1 MPHRG
6 TPLPRRD
13 FLGLAA
19 AGSVAASL
27 SACGGEDDA
36 GPTVT
41 RAAASP
47 PASAA
52 PTPSPEPG
60 GTLNVL
66 YIEPHAGASEQLA
79 AEFQQLTGATVN
91 ATIIPYD
98 QVEQQA
104 TEDVQSGTGAYDVFE
119 VWYVTVGALAAD
131 GIIERLDGLA
141 VTPEVDSRDF
151 IPSIYDPYSLY
162 DRGRYALPF
171 DGDAHV
177 LFHNTQILER
187 NGLQPP
193 QTWDEYA
200 EAVRRITEAEGA
212 DGVYG
217 AALMAQS
224 APIIIVSTY
233 ANRLAGFGGGTFL
246 DDAGR
251 PTINTESAVSAA
263 QSLLDVAPFALPTPT
278 EVAFDQAL
286 PAFLSGQ
293 VAFVEFW
300 TDLGVSAEDPEQ
312 SRIAGN
318 WGVTRLP
325 IGGRATASRA
335 ALNAGF
341 GMAVST
347 ASANKDLAR
356 QFVTY
361 ATSRETNLSLI
372 TTTGSGIDPT
382 RLSTVRDPSYA
393 SFAPQVQEAATAAL
407 DGALAWPTNQQAPQ
421 LLQSLA
427 DALSAMLLDGGDPQQ
442 TMDEVQGQ
450 WEDILG

>member
-6 TPLPRRD
+6 VFPRRD

-19 AGSVAASL
+19 AGSVAATL
-27 SACGGEDDA
+27 SACGGEDDEDPAPTPAA
-36 GPTVT
+36 GTAPE
-41 RAAASP
+41 
-47 PASAA
+47 SAA
-52 PTPSPEPG
+52 PVSSAAAG
-60 GTLNVL
+60 ASLNVL

-79 AEFQQLTGATVN
+79 AEFRARTGATIN

-98 QVEQQA
+98 QVEQRA
-104 TEDVQSGTGAYDVFE
+104 IDDVRSGAPTFDVFE
-119 VWYVTVGALAAD
+119 VWYVSVGALAAAGVID
-131 GIIERLDGLA
+131 RLDGLA
-141 VTPEVDSRDF
+141 VTPEVDSPDF

-177 LFHNTQILER
+177 LFHNTEILER
-187 NGLQPP
+187 NGLKPP
-193 QTWDEYA
+193 QTWDEYVQ
-200 EAVRRITEAEGA
+200 AVQQITEAESA

-217 AALMAQS
+217 AAVMAQN
-224 APIIIVSTY
+224 APIIIVSTF

-251 PTINTESAVSAA
+251 PTVNTESAVSAA

-278 EVAFDQAL
+278 ETAFDQAL
-286 PAFLSGQ
+286 PAFLGGQ
-293 VAFVEFW
+293 VAFAEFW
-300 TDLGVSAEDPEQ
+300 TDLGVFAEDPEQ
-312 SRIAGN
+312 SRIAGK

-341 GMAVST
+341 GMAVSA

-356 QFVTY
+356 QFITY

-407 DGALAWPTNQQAPQ
+407 DGALAWPTNEQAPE
-421 LLQSLA
+421 LLQTLA
-427 DALSAMLLDGGDPQQ
+427 DALSTMLLDERDPQE
-442 TMDEVQGQ
+442 TMDEVQNQ

>member
-6 TPLPRRD
+6 PLLPRRN

-19 AGSVAASL
+19 AGSVTATL
-27 SACGGEDDA
+27 SACGGDDDA
-36 GPTVT
+36 
-41 RAAASP
+41 AD
-47 PASAA
+47 PAGTTGSAA
-52 PTPSPEPG
+52 PEAVAPSSAPAG
-60 GTLNVL
+60 STVNVL
-66 YIEPHAGASEQLA
+66 FIEPHAGASEQLA
-79 AEFQQLTGATVN
+79 AGFQELTGATVN
-91 ATIIPYD
+91 VTLVPYD
-98 QVEQQA
+98 QVEQRA
-104 TEDVQSGTGAYDVFE
+104 LEDVRSGTGAFDVFDT
-119 VWYVTVGALAAD
+119 WYVSVGALAAA
-131 GIIERLDGLA
+131 GAIERLDGLA

-151 IPSIYDPYSLY
+151 IPSIYDPYSLF

-177 LFHNTQILER
+177 LFHNTEILER

-200 EAVRRITEAEGA
+200 EAVRQITEAESEN
-212 DGVYG
+212 GVYG
-217 AALMAQS
+217 AAVMAQS
-224 APIIIVSTY
+224 APIIIVSTF

-251 PTINTESAVSAA
+251 PTINTDSAVSAA

-286 PAFLSGQ
+286 PAFLGGQ

-300 TDLGVSAEDPEQ
+300 TDLGVLAEDPEQ
-312 SRIAGN
+312 SRIQGK

-347 ASANKDLAR
+347 ASPNKDLAR
-356 QFVTY
+356 RFVTY
-361 ATSRETNLSLI
+361 ATSRETNLELI

-382 RLSTVRDPSYA
+382 RLSTVRDPSYV

-407 DGALAWPTNQQAPQ
+407 DGALAWPTSQQAPE
-421 LLQSLA
+421 LLQTLA
-427 DALSAMLLDGGDPQQ
+427 DALSTMLLDERDPQQ
-442 TMDEVQGQ
+442 TMDEVQSQ
-450 WEDILG
+450 WEGILG

>member
-1 MPHRG
+1 
-6 TPLPRRD
+6 
-13 FLGLAA
+13 
-19 AGSVAASL
+19 
-27 SACGGEDDA
+27 
-36 GPTVT
+36 
-41 RAAASP
+41 
-47 PASAA
+47 
-52 PTPSPEPG
+52 
-60 GTLNVL
+60 VL

-79 AEFQQLTGATVN
+79 AEFQELTGATVN

-104 TEDVQSGTGAYDVFE
+104 TDDVRSGAAAYDVFE

-177 LFHNTQILER
+177 LFHNTEILER
-187 NGLQPP
+187 NGLEPP

-200 EAVRRITEAEGA
+200 QAVQQITEAESA
-212 DGVYG
+212 NGVYG
-217 AALMAQS
+217 AALMAQN

-263 QSLLDVAPFALPTPT
+263 RSLLDVAPFALPTPT
-278 EVAFDQAL
+278 ETAFDQAL
-286 PAFLSGQ
+286 PAFLGGQ

-300 TDLGVSAEDPEQ
+300 TDLGVFAEDPEQ
-312 SRIAGN
+312 STIAGK

-347 ASANKDLAR
+347 ASQNKDLAR
-356 QFVTY
+356 RFVTY

-382 RLSTVRDPSYA
+382 RLSTVRDPAYS

-407 DGALAWPTNQQAPQ
+407 DGALAWPTNQRAPQ

-427 DALSAMLLDGGDPQQ
+427 DALSVMLLDERDPQE
-442 TMDEVQGQ
+442 TMDEVQAQ

>member
-6 TPLPRRD
+6 TLLPRRD

-27 SACGGEDDA
+27 VACGGDDA
-36 GPTVT
+36 DPAAT
-41 RAAASP
+41 RAAGTAAPQAPRSSP
-47 PASAA
+47 PSVA
-52 PTPSPEPG
+52 G
-60 GTLNVL
+60 GTVNVL
-66 YIEPHAGASEQLA
+66 FIEPHTGASEQLA
-79 AEFQQLTGATVN
+79 AEFQELTGASVN
-91 ATIIPYD
+91 ATIVPYD

-104 TEDVQSGTGAYDVFE
+104 IQDVESGTAAYDVFE
-119 VWYVTVGALAAD
+119 VWYVTVGALAAA
-131 GIIERLDGLA
+131 GVIERLDGLA

-177 LFHNTQILER
+177 LFHNAEILER

-200 EAVRRITEAEGA
+200 EAVRLITEAESA
-212 DGVYG
+212 NGVYG
-217 AALMAQS
+217 AAVMAQS
-224 APIIIVSTY
+224 APIIIVSTF

-278 EVAFDQAL
+278 ETAFDQAL
-286 PAFLSGQ
+286 PAFLGGQ

-300 TDLGVSAEDPEQ
+300 TDLGVFAEDTEQ
-312 SRIAGN
+312 SRIAGK

-347 ASANKDLAR
+347 ASPNKELAR
-356 QFVTY
+356 QFITY

-382 RLSTVRDPSYA
+382 RLSTVRDPSYV

-407 DGALAWPTNQQAPQ
+407 DGALAWPTNQRAPQ
-421 LLQSLA
+421 LLETLA
-427 DALSAMLLDGGDPQQ
+427 DALSAMLLDERDPQQ
-442 TMDEVQGQ
+442 VMDEVQNQ
-450 WEDILG
+450 WEVILG